1 MVNDLDIVSIDC
13 TMNSILYYSKYCEH
27 SKKLLGYLTSNN
39 MQGSLHFICIDKRTQ
54 DTKTGRVYIIM
65 DNGESIIMPENIQSV
80 PSVLLLN
87 DNYRVLQGDDIYN
100 HFRPRVADAIK
111 ESTNSN
117 MEPTSFA
124 FSGESSG
131 LGVMSDSFSFLDQ
144 GADDLSTKGNGGMR
158 QMYNYTGLDDASEQ
172 MRTPTDDFKYEGG
185 GAGGGGGGGGQRA
198 NTMEQLMQVRENDFS
213 QMTQQQQRR

>member
-1 MVNDLDIVSIDC
+1 
-13 TMNSILYYSKYCEH
+13 
-27 SKKLLGYLTSNN
+27 
-39 MQGSLHFICIDKRTQ
+39 MQGGLHFICIDKRTQ
-54 DTKTGRVYIIM
+54 DTKTGRIYIIM
-65 DNGESIIMPENIQSV
+65 DNGETIIMPENIQSV

-87 DNYRVLQGDDIYN
+87 DKYRVIQGEEIYK
-100 HFRPRVADAIK
+100 HFRPRVEDAVK

-144 GADDLSTKGNGGMR
+144 GADDLSTKGNGGAR
-158 QMYNYTGLDDASEQ
+158 QMYNYTGLEDASEQ
-172 MRTPTDDFKYEGG
+172 MQTPTDDFNYEGG
-185 GAGGGGGGGGQRA
+185 GAGGGSSTGGGQRS

>member
-1 MVNDLDIVSIDC
+1 
-13 TMNSILYYSKYCEH
+13 
-27 SKKLLGYLTSNN
+27 
-39 MQGSLHFICIDKRTQ
+39 MQGGLHFICIDKRTQ
-54 DTKTGRVYIIM
+54 DTKTGRIYIIM
-65 DNGESIIMPENIQSV
+65 DNGETIIMPENIQSV

-87 DNYRVLQGDDIYN
+87 DKYRVIQGEEIYK
-100 HFRPRVADAIK
+100 HFRPRVEDAVK

-144 GADDLSTKGNGGMR
+144 GADDLSTKGNGGTR
-158 QMYNYTGLDDASEQ
+158 QMYNYTGLEDASEQ
-172 MRTPTDDFKYEGG
+172 MRTPTDDFNYEGG
-185 GAGGGGGGGGQRA
+185 GAGGGSSAGGGQRS

>member
-1 MVNDLDIVSIDC
+1 
-13 TMNSILYYSKYCEH
+13 
-27 SKKLLGYLTSNN
+27 
-39 MQGSLHFICIDKRTQ
+39 
-54 DTKTGRVYIIM
+54 M

-100 HFRPRVADAIK
+100 HFRPRVADAVK
-111 ESTNSN
+111 ESTNNN

-144 GADDLSTKGNGGMR
+144 GADDLSTKGNGGTR
-158 QMYNYTGLDDASEQ
+158 QMYNYTGFDDASEQ
-172 MRTPTDDFKYEGG
+172 MRTPTDDFNYEGG
-185 GAGGGGGGGGQRA
+185 GAGGAGGAGGGSGGGQRA

>member
-1 MVNDLDIVSIDC
+1 
-13 TMNSILYYSKYCEH
+13 MNSILYYSKYCEH

-87 DNYRVLQGDDIYN
+87 DNYRVLQGDGIYN

-144 GADDLSTKGNGGMR
+144 GADDLSTKGNGGTR

-172 MRTPTDDFKYEGG
+172 MRTPTDDFNYEGG
-185 GAGGGGGGGGQRA
+185 GAGGGSSTGGGQRA